1 MTDTPQLFEQSP
13 EPKIRV
19 NTPDGPR
26 ELDIYS
32 PEGFKVLA
40 NLFTRSGWQQKI
52 SYEPTWLGIP
62 IIQTPEDIVMMQE
75 VIWKVRP
82 DVIIEC
88 GVAHGGALGLYA
100 SILEMTGKG
109 HVIGVDVE
117 IRKYNRLALQ
127 SHPMSRRFTLIEGS
141 SVEDATLQQVHD
153 MIRPDDKVMVTLDSN
168 HTAAHVAKELS
179 LYAPLVTPDS
189 YLVVFDGVMQVLTD
203 APGGSPSWATDNPWQ
218 AVQEFLGENSDFE
231 IDPYYNRLMV
241 THCPGGFLRRV
252 SKRRQR

>member
-1 MTDTPQLFEQSP
+1 MTKTPELFDPSP
-13 EPKIRV
+13 EPRIKV
-19 NTPDGPR
+19 TTPEGQR

-62 IIQTPEDIVMMQE
+62 IIQTPEDISMMQE

-88 GVAHGGALGLYA
+88 GVAHGGALVLYA

-109 HVIGVDVE
+109 HVIGIDVE
-117 IRKYNRLALQ
+117 IRKYNQLALQ

-141 SVEDATLQQVHD
+141 SVDNATVQQVRE
-153 MIRPDDKVMVTLDSN
+153 MIRPDDRVMVTLDSN
-168 HTAAHVAKELS
+168 HTAAHVAQELN

-189 YLVVFDGVMQVLTD
+189 YLVVFDGVMQVLAD
-203 APGGSPSWATDNPWQ
+203 APGGSPSWETDNPWQ
-218 AVQEFLGENSDFE
+218 AVQQFISENADFE
-231 IDPYYNRLMV
+231 IDPYYNRLKV

-252 SKRRQR
+252 NQRRLR